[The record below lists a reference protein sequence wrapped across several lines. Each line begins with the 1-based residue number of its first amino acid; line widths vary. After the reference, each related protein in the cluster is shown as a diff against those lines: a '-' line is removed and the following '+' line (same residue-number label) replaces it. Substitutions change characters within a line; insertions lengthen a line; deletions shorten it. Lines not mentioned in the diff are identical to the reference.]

1 MELSG
6 WTEVMQERF
15 QMAYPGMREKQHAIV
30 CRNSQYYKPIMYSLM
45 FFCAYVCLLFYS
57 LLKKSVGC
65 SLYLHALIIILCF
78 TN

>member
-45 FFCAYVCLLFYS
+45 FSHMYVYFFIP
-57 LLKKSVGC
+57 
-65 SLYLHALIIILCF
+65 YLRNL
-78 TN
+78 

>member
-15 QMAYPGMREKQHAIV
+15 QMAYPGMREKQHPVV

-45 FFCAYVCLLFYS
+45 FFLRICMFTFFIP
-57 LLKKSVGC
+57 
-65 SLYLHALIIILCF
+65 YL
-78 TN
+78 TNL